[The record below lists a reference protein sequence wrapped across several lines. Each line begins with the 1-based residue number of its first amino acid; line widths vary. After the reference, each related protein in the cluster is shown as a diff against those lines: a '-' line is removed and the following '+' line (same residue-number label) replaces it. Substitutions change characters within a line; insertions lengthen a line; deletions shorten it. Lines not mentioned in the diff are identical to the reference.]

1 VQEKT
6 HEKQK
11 KDEKI
16 KGKNEKQS
24 CARHTAI
31 CGA

>member
-11 KDEKI
+11 KMKKLKEKTNSKI
-16 KGKNEKQS
+16 

-31 CGA
+31 